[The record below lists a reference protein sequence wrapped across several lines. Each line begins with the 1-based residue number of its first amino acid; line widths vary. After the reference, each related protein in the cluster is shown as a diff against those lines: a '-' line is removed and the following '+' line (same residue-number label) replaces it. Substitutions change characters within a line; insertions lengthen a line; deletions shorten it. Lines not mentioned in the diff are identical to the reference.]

1 MHRRAHRSGRYVRAG
16 AMAQFW
22 RTASFQIFDGQEMIL
37 PKTGRVYQSKS
48 ETVSD
53 FSALD
58 HSDGHGIMRLEGV
71 VTGTCFYLL
80 LLTRQR
86 RPQCVIPIG

>member
-1 MHRRAHRSGRYVRAG
+1 
-16 AMAQFW
+16 MAQFW

-58 HSDGHGIMRLEGV
+58 HSDGHGIMRLERCGRKRS
-71 VTGTCFYLL
+71 GMGWM
-80 LLTRQR
+80 RA
-86 RPQCVIPIG
+86 GA